1 MSEAMEPEVTTLGGR
16 VATLRELATFFLRLG
31 FTAFGGPAAH
41 IALMEQEAVRRRGWL
56 SHEAFLDLL
65 GACNLIPGPS
75 STQMAMGIGYQR
87 AGWMGLVLGG
97 VCFILPASA
106 MTLVIAWAYVRYGQL
121 PQGQALLYGVKP
133 VILAIVVQ
141 ALWNLGKTAFQKR
154 PLIILGLAALVASL
168 WGIHPLAVLLGAG
181 TVAFALGQY
190 QGRSRERGTGLAWLS
205 LGLGTAAIPALG
217 LGSLFLAF
225 LKLGSVV
232 FGSGYVLLAFLKADL
247 VDHWHWLTQ
256 AQLLDAVAV
265 GQVTPGP
272 VFTTA
277 TFIGYLLK
285 GWPGAVAA
293 TVGIFLPSFLFVGGL
308 GLVITRLR
316 KSPRAAAFLD
326 GVNAGAMALMAAVTW
341 TLGRAAVVDR
351 WTALLGIASAVLLI
365 RFKPNPTWLVV
376 GGCLT
381 GYLVQGLIR

>member
-1 MSEAMEPEVTTLGGR
+1 MPDPMEPGR
-16 VATLRELATFFLRLG
+16 TAVGRGAAPLRELAFFFLRLG

-75 STQMAMGIGYQR
+75 STQVAMGIGYQR
-87 AGWMGLVLGG
+87 AGWIGLVLGG

-141 ALWNLGKTAFQKR
+141 ALWNLGKTAFRKR

-168 WGIHPLAVLLGAG
+168 GGLHPLVVLLGAG
-181 TVAFALGQY
+181 TAAFALGQY
-190 QGRSRERGTGLAWLS
+190 QGRTREGGAVLAWLPIS
-205 LGLGTAAIPALG
+205 FGAAIPAVG

-277 TFIGYLLK
+277 TFIGYLIK

-341 TLGRAAVVDR
+341 TLSRAAVVDP

-365 RFKPNPTWLVV
+365 RFKPNPTWLVL

-381 GYLVQGLIR
+381 GYLVQGLIL

>member
-1 MSEAMEPEVTTLGGR
+1 MPDPMEPGR
-16 VATLRELATFFLRLG
+16 TAVERGAAPLRELASFFLRLG

-75 STQMAMGIGYQR
+75 STQVAMGIGYQR
-87 AGWMGLVLGG
+87 AGWIGLVLGG

-141 ALWNLGKTAFQKR
+141 ALWNLGKTAFRKR

-168 WGIHPLAVLLGAG
+168 GGLHPLVVLLGAG
-181 TVAFALGQY
+181 TAAFALGQY
-190 QGRSRERGTGLAWLS
+190 QGRTREGGAVLAWLPIS
-205 LGLGTAAIPALG
+205 FGAAIPAVG

-277 TFIGYLLK
+277 TFIGYLIK

-341 TLGRAAVVDR
+341 TLSRAAVVDP

-365 RFKPNPTWLVV
+365 RFKPNPTWLVL